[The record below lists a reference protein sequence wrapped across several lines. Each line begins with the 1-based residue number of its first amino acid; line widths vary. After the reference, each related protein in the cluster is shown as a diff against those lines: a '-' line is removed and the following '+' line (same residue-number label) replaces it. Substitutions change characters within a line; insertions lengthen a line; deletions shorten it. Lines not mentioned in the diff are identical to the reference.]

1 MKTSILTRL
10 LFLLLISYI
19 PVSVIILRNNQIQY
33 EQAEQNVQAH
43 ALQQARDIAFFYSQQ
58 ILEVEHIL
66 LLLTK
71 ISMIQNWDMPLCNET
86 VGDIVATFP
95 GWAALAVMDAE
106 ATVVCSNVT
115 ETIGVNYADRD
126 FVREVY
132 ETKEMVVS
140 DLIVGRVTGVPGL
153 VVAMPIFE
161 ADGSIRGTIN
171 VGIMLTAQSEIIAST
186 VLRPDYRMTIID
198 QNNAVVMA
206 YPEPERWIGSSYQE
220 DLLEKVGNQEEGT
233 FETIGLESQ
242 TRLYGFTRLEDLS
255 AIVLVSIDKSL
266 AFAEVNS
273 IQQRNFGVLVAAF
286 FVASMVVMA
295 AAWLIARPLR
305 QFSVLTQQF
314 AGGDLSTR
322 IDTQS
327 GVSEVIMIQQAF
339 NNMAGSIEA
348 RIEERTTALKNV
360 NMQLAAEIET
370 RKAIEADLA
379 RNTERLRES
388 NQDLEHFA
396 FVASH
401 DLREPLRKIS
411 TFSSLLQR
419 DSISAE
425 QRSDYLK
432 RMQDA
437 AERMMLM
444 IDNLLLFARI
454 DNQHNTQVEFDLS
467 ALVQQVVGDL
477 DALIKEKQAS
487 VEIFSLPSIRA
498 DRLQMYRLFQ
508 NLISNALK
516 FHRDGVTPVV
526 RIVGKEDAEGFQIR
540 IEDNGIGI
548 DEKDRDR
555 IFKIFE
561 RLHGRGEGGGA
572 GLGLAIC
579 RKIVLQ
585 HNGKIWVESTLGTG
599 STFVLSFPNS
609 IKAEPKQ

>member
-1 MKTSILTRL
+1 
-10 LFLLLISYI
+10 
-19 PVSVIILRNNQIQY
+19 
-33 EQAEQNVQAH
+33 
-43 ALQQARDIAFFYSQQ
+43 
-58 ILEVEHIL
+58 
-66 LLLTK
+66 
-71 ISMIQNWDMPLCNET
+71 
-86 VGDIVATFP
+86 
-95 GWAALAVMDAE
+95 
-106 ATVVCSNVT
+106 
-115 ETIGVNYADRD
+115 
-126 FVREVY
+126 
-132 ETKEMVVS
+132 
-140 DLIVGRVTGVPGL
+140 
-153 VVAMPIFE
+153 
-161 ADGSIRGTIN
+161 
-171 VGIMLTAQSEIIAST
+171 
-186 VLRPDYRMTIID
+186 
-198 QNNAVVMA
+198 MA
-206 YPEPERWIGSSYQE
+206 YPDPERWIGSSYQE

-242 TRLYGFTRLEDLS
+242 TRLYGFTSLEGLS

-286 FVASMVVMA
+286 LVASMVVMA

-419 DSISAE
+419 DSISTE

-444 IDNLLLFARI
+444 IDNLY
-454 DNQHNTQVEFDLS
+454 
-467 ALVQQVVGDL
+467 
-477 DALIKEKQAS
+477 ALI
-487 VEIFSLPSIRA
+487 ISIIH
-498 DRLQMYRLFQ
+498 RL
-508 NLISNALK
+508 SS
-516 FHRDGVTPVV
+516 
-526 RIVGKEDAEGFQIR
+526 
-540 IEDNGIGI
+540 
-548 DEKDRDR
+548 
-555 IFKIFE
+555 
-561 RLHGRGEGGGA
+561 
-572 GLGLAIC
+572 IC
-579 RKIVLQ
+579 LLWCSK
-585 HNGKIWVESTLGTG
+585 
-599 STFVLSFPNS
+599 
-609 IKAEPKQ
+609 